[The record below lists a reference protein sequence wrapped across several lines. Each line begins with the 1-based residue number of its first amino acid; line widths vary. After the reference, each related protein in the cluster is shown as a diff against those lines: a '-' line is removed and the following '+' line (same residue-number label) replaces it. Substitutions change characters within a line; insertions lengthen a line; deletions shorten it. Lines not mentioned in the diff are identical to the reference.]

1 LPSVEQTELLRRHA
15 VAISTALTVVACARP
30 SQGVPPDR
38 DLVALLHGLV
48 IGAVDG
54 GGRSQND
61 VFVPADST
69 SASIM
74 RLAEV
79 PIHAS
84 TELNCPGSTNS
95 NGDVVTGLVGYVVR
109 VSIAGAGDT
118 RVVSVRKSCTYV
130 YRGRG
135 RGFFEALDFEVM
147 RRRGHWSVTRRM
159 NHVIT

>member
-1 LPSVEQTELLRRHA
+1 MKTLDSLRGPVAAISIALVA
-15 VAISTALTVVACARP
+15 VACVPRSQSVA
-30 SQGVPPDR
+30 PDR
-38 DLVALLHGLV
+38 DLVALLRGLIV
-48 IGAVDG
+48 GAVNG

-84 TELNCPGSTNS
+84 TELNCPGSTDS
-95 NGDVVTGLVGYVVR
+95 SGHVVTGLVGYVVR
-109 VSIAGAGDT
+109 VSIAGDGDT
-118 RVVSVRKSCTYV
+118 RVVSLRKSCTYV

-135 RGFFEALDFEVM
+135 RGFFEALDFEVT

-159 NHVIT
+159 NHLIT